1 MEIVLIYSY
10 NPIEIILLIIM
21 MIAAVVV
28 AVIIRN
34 YQHLKFRIL
43 PFLMR
48 GKTCG
53 CVATF

>member
-34 YQHLKFRIL
+34 YQH
-43 PFLMR
+43 
-48 GKTCG
+48 
-53 CVATF
+53 

>member
-1 MEIVLIYSY
+1 
-10 NPIEIILLIIM
+10 M

>member
-34 YQHLKFRIL
+34 YQHLKF
-43 PFLMR
+43 
-48 GKTCG
+48 
-53 CVATF
+53 